1 MKKFRALGA
10 SLVAT
15 GLLASAPLAAQAAD
29 TEPPARP
36 DHDLSVMY
44 SVSPLKKPGH
54 PGLVALHVSNVGTK
68 NYYAPLPVVQ
78 FIVKVHTVS
87 GPTDVNRVITPKG
100 YNGATVTDL
109 GFDEST
115 STRTFRV
122 ILANGLRS
130 GENQVVANF
139 NFADGQTRHHEGRIV
154 QEITTSQVGRL
165 PNDTTTRNDQDIN
178 SQKWTWNDMNH
189 RQNAGLF

>member
-15 GLLASAPLAAQAAD
+15 GLLASAPLAAD

-44 SVSPLKKPGH
+44 SVSPLKKSGH

-68 NYYAPLPVVQ
+68 NYYAPSLVVQ

-109 GFDEST
+109 GLDLHTHLPSDPRQRT
-115 STRTFRV
+115 SLGREPGRRQLQLRRWPDPAPRGSHRPGDHH
-122 ILANGLRS
+122 LAGWSSSR
-130 GENQVVANF
+130 
-139 NFADGQTRHHEGRIV
+139 
-154 QEITTSQVGRL
+154 
-165 PNDTTTRNDQDIN
+165 
-178 SQKWTWNDMNH
+178 
-189 RQNAGLF
+189 